1 MIRELK
7 RVSLVV
13 ATMFIALF
21 ISASLIQAVDSE
33 ALAEDPRN
41 VRSLYEGYKTLRGP
55 ILVDGKPIASSAEA
69 DDAYKYLRVYE
80 DPMYSSVTGY
90 FSVYRGATGVEA
102 ALNSYLSGQS
112 SSQFFE
118 KFNAVL
124 SGNPVS
130 GAAVELTIDPV
141 MQQAAWDALGDLQGS
156 VVVLDPVTGN
166 ILAMVSKSSFDAN
179 ELAGHDNQVVAD
191 NYARLEADPTNPLI
205 NKAISGDL
213 YHPGSVFKLVVAA
226 AALESGL
233 YTNDSTLQNPVSIQL
248 PGSTSEVFNSTQR
261 ACGSGGPT
269 VSLIKALSLSCNIPF
284 VEIGLGLGQDRLRAQ
299 AELFGFGK
307 ELRIPMMVTPSFF
320 PPVLD
325 EAQLALSS
333 FGQYDVRVTPLQM
346 AMISSAIANGGVLM
360 KPNLIESVISPNLS
374 VIDAPKPQ
382 VFSQPIT
389 AATAESIKL
398 MMIDSVLNGVA
409 SNAEITDMEVAG
421 KTGTAENGEG
431 IRPTLWFTGF
441 APATNPRFV
450 IAVVIEDGGGRDS
463 GYGGNATA
471 APVAREFF
479 RVVLGK

>member
-1 MIRELK
+1 MTKELR

-13 ATMFIALF
+13 AAMFLSLF
-21 ISASLIQAVDSE
+21 ISASAIQALDGE

-41 VRSLYEGYKTLRGP
+41 VRNLYESYKTLRGP
-55 ILVDGKPIASSAEA
+55 ILVDGKAIATSVES
-69 DDAYKYLRVYE
+69 DDAYRYLRVYE
-80 DPMYSSVTGY
+80 DEMYSAVTGY
-90 FSVYRGATGVEA
+90 FSVFRGATGVEA

-179 ELAGHDNQVVAD
+179 EIAGHDNQTVAD
-191 NYARLEADPTNPLI
+191 NYARLEQDPNNPLI
-205 NKAISGDL
+205 NKTISGDL

-233 YTNDSTLQNPVSIQL
+233 YTSESTFQNPVSVQL
-248 PGSTSEVFNSTQR
+248 PGSTAEVFNSTER
-261 ACGSGGPT
+261 PCGGTAAT
-269 VSLIKALSLSCNIPF
+269 VSLIDALSLSCNVPF
-284 VEIGLGLGQDRLRAQ
+284 VELGLALGQDRLRAQ

-307 ELRIPMMVTPSFF
+307 ELRVPMVVTPSTF
-320 PPVLD
+320 PANLD
-325 EAQLALSS
+325 DAQLGLSS

-346 AMISSAIANGGVLM
+346 ALVSAAVANGGVVM

-374 VIDAPKPQ
+374 VIDAPQPS
-382 VFSQPIT
+382 VLSQPIT
-389 AATAESIKL
+389 AATAESIRL
-398 MMIDSVLNGVA
+398 MMVESVKNGVA
-409 SNAEITDMEVAG
+409 SNAELETIEVAG

-431 IRPTLWFTGF
+431 VRPTLWFTGF
-441 APATNPRFV
+441 APSVNPRFV

-463 GYGGNATA
+463 GSGGNATA
-471 APVAREFF
+471 APVARSFF
-479 RVVLGK
+479 KAVLGQ